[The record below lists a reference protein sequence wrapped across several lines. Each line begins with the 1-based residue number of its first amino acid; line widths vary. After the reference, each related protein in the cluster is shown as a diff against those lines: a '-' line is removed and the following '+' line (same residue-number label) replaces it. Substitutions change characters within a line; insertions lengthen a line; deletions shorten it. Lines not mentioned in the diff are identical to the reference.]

1 MNGWVKAFT
10 GLNVFFYR
18 LTGGILGSEMGG
30 QSMLLLSTTGRKSG
44 KTHVIAISYFRDGG
58 NYILVASNWG
68 RDHHPAWYHN
78 LISQPSAEIQVKA
91 RRLRVCARL
100 AAGEEYERLWNYVN
114 TKNPVYDRYQR
125 HTTRKIPIVILEP
138 EPRASGSASP
148 PRN

>member
-18 LTGGILGSEMGG
+18 LTGGMLGSEMGG

-44 KTHVIAISYFRDGG
+44 KNHVIAISYFRDGG

-78 LISQPSAEIQVKA
+78 LISQPAAEIQVKT
-91 RRLRVCARL
+91 RKLRVSAHL
-100 AAGEEYERLWNYVN
+100 AAGEEYERLWKYVN
-114 TKNPVYDRYQR
+114 TKNPVYTRYQR
-125 HTTRKIPIVILEP
+125 HTVRKIPIVILEP
-138 EPRASGSASP
+138 EP
-148 PRN
+148 